1 MTSDR
6 LNTLLTA
13 ASITFEVKKEN
24 IFQQTRRYNIV
35 ICRQT
40 IMKYLFENTK
50 MTLREI
56 GEVIGD
62 KDHATV
68 LHAIRRIDG
77 FLQFDKEYKKDYRVF
92 CDLVDKINKNLE
104 LESCVIE

>member
-40 IMKYLFENTK
+40 IMKYLFEIPGFKFRRN
-50 MTLREI
+50 I
-56 GEVIGD
+56 GWVIC
-62 KDHATV
+62 
-68 LHAIRRIDG
+68 I
-77 FLQFDKEYKKDYRVF
+77 F
-92 CDLVDKINKNLE
+92 
-104 LESCVIE
+104 